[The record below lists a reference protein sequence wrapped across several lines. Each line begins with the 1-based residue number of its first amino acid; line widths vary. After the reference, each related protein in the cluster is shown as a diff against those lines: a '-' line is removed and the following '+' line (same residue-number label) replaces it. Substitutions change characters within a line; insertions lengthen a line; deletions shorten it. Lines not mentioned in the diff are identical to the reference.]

1 MLALT
6 MTCSLCEPI
15 GAQQIA
21 NTGRGYYLG
30 QPAGSLTSL
39 GPSSDDELRACPTCG
54 DLFHYTSEQA
64 QTGSGNNDDDTLTRL
79 PADVT
84 ATLNAART
92 KSLPLPELAARIAAL
107 PRGVGRTLGPSLIEA
122 DMRRALVPHYLDLL
136 EAGSEP
142 WIAELVRGVADH
154 DAALVKTALAGR
166 PDIPVLAHLRA
177 HARVAG
183 CSVCRAITYYPPV
196 SPPSAL
202 VALKISADNDLYDC
216 PECDSL
222 FKTEGG
228 KGGVARVHD
237 WLRAAVRECVRRSG
251 PVSPASLEG
260 IFGCGRDWQA
270 LLDRYAAKYDG
281 ELVEEL
287 ERFRANRKT

>member
-79 PADVT
+79 PDDVT
-84 ATLNAART
+84 ATLNAVRT
-92 KSLPLPELAARIAAL
+92 RSQPLPELAARIAAL
-107 PRGVGRTLGPSLIEA
+107 PAGVARTLGPSVIE
-122 DMRRALVPHYLDLL
+122 DHMRRALVPHYLDLL
-136 EAGSEP
+136 ERGSDR
-142 WIAELVRGVADH
+142 WIAELVQSVATYDP
-154 DAALVKTALAGR
+154 DLVKRELAGR
-166 PDIPVLAHLRA
+166 PDIPVLAPLRA
-177 HARVAG
+177 HVRIAG
-183 CSVCRAITYYPPV
+183 CSICRAITYYPPV
-196 SPPSAL
+196 PPPSG
-202 VALKISADNDLYDC
+202 LKAMGISADNDLYDC

-222 FKTEGG
+222 FKTEGA
-228 KGGVARVHD
+228 KGVARVHD
-237 WLRAAVRECVRRSG
+237 WLRTAVREYVRPSG
-251 PVSPASLEG
+251 IASSGTLEA

-270 LLDRYAAKYDG
+270 LLDHYAAKYDPA
-281 ELVEEL
+281 LVEKLRE
-287 ERFRANRKT
+287 FRAARRT